1 MHLTLTIN
9 IEILKTNPPPHTS
22 PYPHL
27 ILSMGQCEKSFT
39 KQQIFVIQKKCF
51 KEMEFSISSKHT
63 LRRIFNSN
71 LFPDEIIF
79 FGFIS

>member
-1 MHLTLTIN
+1 MVHAFNIN
-9 IEILKTNPPPHTS
+9 YKYRDFTYKPPPHTS

-71 LFPDEIIF
+71 LFPDKIIF
-79 FGFIS
+79 FH

>member
-9 IEILKTNPPPHTS
+9 IEILHTNPPPHFALPP
-22 PYPHL
+22 PYIIHGTTTDFCDL
-27 ILSMGQCEKSFT
+27 
-39 KQQIFVIQKKCF
+39 KKKLF

-79 FGFIS
+79 FH